1 MRLIPQNHVSPTGRM
16 EPRPAPIL
24 GFSRKERCEYSLT
37 RALRNMLLVA
47 EGKPPVSSIET
58 EASSALERLLGKPSE
73 GLLVPIADLSW
84 HDRSYQG
91 QRDTMQTGQS
101 TLGGSLVDTEVRSS
115 EFVDALRNRAMISR
129 LGARMFS
136 QLQGNLDIPRQ
147 SAESESFWVE
157 EGGTIEESNLTI
169 DIVSMRPK
177 TIASLTSVTRRMLMQ
192 GSLDVEGLIRFD
204 MMQQLAI
211 GIDLAA
217 ISGSGTN
224 NQPLGILNYP
234 GVNSVSIGA
243 NGGAPAWSHLV
254 QLETEIA
261 VDNAD
266 GGDCYYLTNART
278 RGKLKTTAKVTGQDR
293 FLWTDYPNPIAGIEG
308 EPRTIGLVNGHAGAV
323 SNQVPSNGTKGT
335 GTNLSSIIFG
345 DFSQVLIG
353 TWGVLEILPNPYG
366 QGYPSGTVQIR
377 SMIDCDIALRHPESF
392 AVCTDAVTT

>member
-73 GLLVPIADLSW
+73 GLLIPINDLAW

-91 QRDTMQTGQS
+91 QRATFQTGQS

-192 GSLDVEGLIRFD
+192 AS
-204 MMQQLAI
+204 
-211 GIDLAA
+211 
-217 ISGSGTN
+217 
-224 NQPLGILNYP
+224 
-234 GVNSVSIGA
+234 
-243 NGGAPAWSHLV
+243 
-254 QLETEIA
+254 
-261 VDNAD
+261 
-266 GGDCYYLTNART
+266 
-278 RGKLKTTAKVTGQDR
+278 
-293 FLWTDYPNPIAGIEG
+293 
-308 EPRTIGLVNGHAGAV
+308 
-323 SNQVPSNGTKGT
+323 
-335 GTNLSSIIFG
+335 
-345 DFSQVLIG
+345 
-353 TWGVLEILPNPYG
+353 
-366 QGYPSGTVQIR
+366 
-377 SMIDCDIALRHPESF
+377 
-392 AVCTDAVTT
+392 